1 MYIDK
6 AVKKQKASYKRFN
19 VIMIFIVLLLPVVV
33 FELGIKQK
41 MVFVALI
48 LLEFI
53 IILSI
58 IIMKDK
64 MTLKYTCENSVIR
77 FKQGIFSSYKKIS
90 CDKIKLI
97 HTENKTG
104 DIELVLVTTTRIGNK
119 KLRLIGKSFI
129 NKYPM
134 AGKEYRRL
142 KKIYP
147 DKNYFYIVIKSGGL
161 NKFALLDI
169 IYRNSVTA
177 TFTDDT
183 IENIKIARS
192 NKEINK
198 V

>member
-1 MYIDK
+1 MYIEK

-19 VIMIFIVLLLPVVV
+19 ILMIFIAILLPIVV
-33 FELGIKQK
+33 LGVGTKQK
-41 MVFVALI
+41 VIYLFLI
-48 LLEFI
+48 LLELI

-58 IIMKDK
+58 IRMKDK
-64 MTLKYTCENSVIR
+64 MTLKYTCENSILR
-77 FKQGIFSSYKKIS
+77 FKQGIFSSYKKIT
-90 CDKIKLI
+90 CDKIRLI

-104 DIELVLVTTTRIGNK
+104 DIEIVLVTTTRIGNK

-147 DKNYFYIVIKSGGL
+147 DKNYFYIVIKNGGL
-161 NKFALLDI
+161 TKFALLDI

-192 NKEINK
+192 NKELNK